1 MTSERF
7 SAQRKLNETKFL
19 PQFIMLNSKR
29 RLFTVHQ
36 VVHNFTSLKQEER
49 AAAVVS
55 TVEQFVGATEDL
67 LMAYWTLRLLRDD
80 PTLTPLEAY
89 LKVDVKEGKGSP
101 FSSRK
106 MMAHVSRCTRES
118 LIKKLGL
125 PSRERIRL
133 LSAHLEAAN
142 FFDNDVAKEYAYLR
156 FLDSLISFLREIG
169 KSRIRKSYERASLV
183 NVYNKIK
190 HGSLFLNDKERQE
203 VVFPIFRGKRKGWYS
218 ISIAQIDWKL
228 IDTLGRKMD
237 EICQCIQDLYFL
249 YLLVHGDPTEAI
261 ATKSLTGEWEFTGS
275 PVQLK

>member
-7 SAQRKLNETKFL
+7 SAQRKLNETKIL

-36 VVHNFTSLKQEER
+36 IVHNFTSLKQEER
-49 AAAVVS
+49 AVAVVS

-89 LKVDVKEGKGSP
+89 LKVDVKEGKESP
-101 FSSRK
+101 FSSRN

-133 LSAHLEAAN
+133 LSASITVALLIHDLRKRYSLFDLEQYEPGEVIFREGDLADRVYFIQKGTVEVVRTLEGKEIVLARLGPGDFFGEMAFFVSNGRRTAAVRTSTPVELQVLGKEN
-142 FFDNDVAKEYAYLR
+142 FTRLMQAIPAARKEFSAKAIER
-156 FLDSLISFLREIG
+156 LRE
-169 KSRIRKSYERASLV
+169 RDR
-183 NVYNKIK
+183 
-190 HGSLFLNDKERQE
+190 
-203 VVFPIFRGKRKGWYS
+203 
-218 ISIAQIDWKL
+218 
-228 IDTLGRKMD
+228 
-237 EICQCIQDLYFL
+237 
-249 YLLVHGDPTEAI
+249 
-261 ATKSLTGEWEFTGS
+261 
-275 PVQLK
+275 